1 MPSRHIAFDFHKSQ
15 RSEEEEPLIF
25 RNQFIDL
32 KMSAESTESA
42 PAKKDVEQKPKKPVK
57 PAEHPTYAD
66 MIKAAITSLK
76 DRSGSSRQKIIKYI
90 GANYKV
96 GEGFESHVKMAL
108 KRGVTKGWL
117 EQTKGVGASGS
128 FKLVKTAEEKPK
140 KKPAA
145 KKPVA
150 KKPAAKKPAAKK
162 ASTTKPATKKPA
174 TKKPAA
180 KKPAAKKASA
190 TVKSPKK
197 PPVKK
202 ATKPAAQKKP
212 AAKKPATK
220 KPAAKKPAAK
230 KPAAKKQTAKKAA
243 KSPKK

>member
-1 MPSRHIAFDFHKSQ
+1 MFTIKVIALAAYCIRLSQ
-15 RSEEEEPLIF
+15 VSALRRRRRRRRRRSL
-25 RNQFIDL
+25 RLIDL
-32 KMSAESTESA
+32 KMPTT
-42 PAKKDVEQKPKKPVK
+42 KVEQKPKKSVK
-57 PAEHPTYAD
+57 PPEHPPYAD

-76 DRSGSSRQKIIKYI
+76 ERSGSSRQKIIKYI

-96 GEGFESHVKMAL
+96 GEGFETHVKMAL

-117 EQTKGVGASGS
+117 VHTKGVGASGS
-128 FKLVKTAEEKPK
+128 FKLVKKTAEEKPK

-162 ASTTKPATKKPA
+162 ATGAAKSPKKPA
-174 TKKPAA
+174 AKKATKPAA
-180 KKPAAKKASA
+180 KKPAAKKATGA
-190 TVKSPKK
+190 AKSPKK
-197 PPVKK
+197 PAAKK

-212 AAKKPATK
+212 VT
-220 KPAAKKPAAK
+220 KKPAAK
-230 KPAAKKQTAKKAA
+230 KPAAKKQTAKKTA